1 MTKYEDL
8 IKSLKQGKLL
18 PLYLFFGEEEFLVQE
33 AVDLIIS
40 KAVDPGAR
48 DFNFNTVY
56 CKGSSGNEIVNLAQ
70 TFPFMSERRLVI
82 AKEIEALK
90 AGDLEELVTYLRS
103 PSPTTCLVMIS
114 NQPRYD
120 KKSVSAPVEANGAVV
135 RFYSILD
142 REILAWIDSW
152 ARQRGLSIQRDAAQ
166 YVWQILGNDLQAIAN
181 ELQKA
186 AIYIK
191 DRKNITFED
200 VKTVVGDF
208 REYTPFDLADAL
220 GKKSREKAFLILSRL
235 IQEGEQPVG
244 ILASIAW
251 NFRRLMRA
259 KAMEA
264 TGTAYDEIK
273 KKMNIIFH
281 QSASFQEQM
290 RSYTLRELQGVF
302 DVLITADKAMKS
314 SGIGGRL
321 VLERMI
327 LRLCGVSGEA
337 EDRKVGR

>member
-8 IKSLKQGKLL
+8 IKSLKQGKML
-18 PLYLFFGEEEFLVQE
+18 PLYLFYGEEEFLIQE

-82 AKEIEALK
+82 AREIEALK
-90 AGDLEELVTYLRS
+90 AADLEELVAYLRS
-103 PSPTTCLVMIS
+103 PSPTTCLLMIA

-120 KKSVSAPVEANGAVV
+120 KKSVTVPVEANGAVV
-135 RFYSILD
+135 RVYSILD
-142 REILAWIDSW
+142 RDVLAWIDNW

-166 YVWQILGNDLQAIAN
+166 YVWQILGNDLQAITN

-186 AIYIK
+186 TIYIK

-200 VKTVVGDF
+200 VKLVVGDF
-208 REYTPFDLADAL
+208 RDYTPFDLADAL

-244 ILASIAW
+244 ILASISW
-251 NFRRLMRA
+251 NFRRIMRA
-259 KAMEA
+259 KSMEA
-264 TGTAYDEIK
+264 AGSGYDDIK

-327 LRLCGVSGEA
+327 MRLCGV
-337 EDRKVGR
+337 

>member
-18 PLYLFFGEEEFLVQE
+18 PLYLFFGEEEFLIQE

-90 AGDLEELVTYLRS
+90 SGDLEELVTYLRS

-120 KKSVSAPVEANGAVV
+120 KKSVSALVEANGAVV

-142 REILAWIDSW
+142 REVLAWIDNW

-166 YVWQILGNDLQAIAN
+166 YVWQILGNDLQAITN

-259 KAMEA
+259 KSLEA
-264 TGTAYDEIK
+264 AGTGYDEIK

-281 QSASFQEQM
+281 QSSSFQEQM
-290 RSYTLRELQGVF
+290 RSYTLGELQGVF
-302 DVLITADKAMKS
+302 DVLIMADKAMKS

-327 LRLCGVSGEA
+327 MRLCGV
-337 EDRKVGR
+337 

>member
-18 PLYLFFGEEEFLVQE
+18 PHYLFFGEEEFLIQE

-90 AGDLEELVTYLRS
+90 SGDLEELVTYLRS

-120 KKSVSAPVEANGAVV
+120 KKSVSALVEANGAVV

-142 REILAWIDSW
+142 REVLAWIDNW

-166 YVWQILGNDLQAIAN
+166 YVWQILGNDLQAITN

-259 KAMEA
+259 KSLEA
-264 TGTAYDEIK
+264 AGTGYDEIK
-273 KKMNIIFH
+273 KKMHIIFH
-281 QSASFQEQM
+281 QSSSFQEQM
-290 RSYTLRELQGVF
+290 RSYTLGELQGVF
-302 DVLITADKAMKS
+302 DVLIMADKAMKS

-327 LRLCGVSGEA
+327 MRLCGV
-337 EDRKVGR
+337 

>member
-1 MTKYEDL
+1 
-8 IKSLKQGKLL
+8 
-18 PLYLFFGEEEFLVQE
+18 
-33 AVDLIIS
+33 
-40 KAVDPGAR
+40 
-48 DFNFNTVY
+48 
-56 CKGSSGNEIVNLAQ
+56 VNLAQ

-90 AGDLEELVTYLRS
+90 AADLEELVSYLRS
-103 PSPTTCLVMIS
+103 PSPTTCLLMIA

-120 KKSVSAPVEANGAVV
+120 KKSVTAPVEAGGAVV

-142 REILAWIDSW
+142 RDILPWIDNW

-186 AIYIK
+186 TIYIK

-200 VKTVVGDF
+200 VKVVVGDF
-208 REYTPFDLADAL
+208 RDYTPFDLADAL

-264 TGTAYDEIK
+264 AGSGYDEIK

-327 LRLCGVSGEA
+327 MRLCGV
-337 EDRKVGR
+337 

>member
-18 PLYLFFGEEEFLVQE
+18 PLYLLFGEEEFLIQE

-40 KAVDPGAR
+40 KAVDQDAR

-56 CKGSSGNEIVNLAQ
+56 CKGSSGNEIVNLCQ
-70 TFPFMSERRLVI
+70 TFPFMSDRRLVI

-90 AGDLEELVTYLRS
+90 AADLEELIAYLRS
-103 PSPTTCLVMIS
+103 PSPTTCLLMIA
-114 NQPRYD
+114 NQPRYE
-120 KKSVSAPVEANGAVV
+120 KKSVIAPVEANGAAV
-135 RFYSILD
+135 RVYSILD
-142 REILAWIDSW
+142 RDILTWIDTW
-152 ARQRGLSIQRDAAQ
+152 ARQHGLSIQRDAAQ

-181 ELQKA
+181 ELHKA
-186 AIYIK
+186 TIYVK
-191 DRKNITFED
+191 DRKNITFDD
-200 VKTVVGDF
+200 VKVVVGDF

-259 KAMEA
+259 KAME
-264 TGTAYDEIK
+264 TAGSGYDEIK

-290 RSYTLRELQGVF
+290 RSYTIRELQGVF
-302 DVLITADKAMKS
+302 DVLINADKSMKS

-327 LRLCGVSGEA
+327 LRLCGVDGET
-337 EDRKVGR
+337 EGKMVRR

>member
-8 IKSLKQGKLL
+8 IKSLKQGKML
-18 PLYLFFGEEEFLVQE
+18 PLYLFYGEEEFLIQE

-82 AKEIEALK
+82 AREIEALK
-90 AGDLEELVTYLRS
+90 AADLEELVAYLRS
-103 PSPTTCLVMIS
+103 PSPTTCLLMIA

-120 KKSVSAPVEANGAVV
+120 KKSVTVPVEANGAVV
-135 RFYSILD
+135 RVYSILD
-142 REILAWIDSW
+142 RDVPAWIDNW

-166 YVWQILGNDLQAIAN
+166 YVWQILGNDLQAITN
-181 ELQKA
+181 ELRKA
-186 AIYIK
+186 TIYIK

-200 VKTVVGDF
+200 VKLVVGDF

-244 ILASIAW
+244 ILASISW
-251 NFRRLMRA
+251 NFRRIMRA
-259 KAMEA
+259 KSMEA
-264 TGTAYDEIK
+264 AGSGYDEIK

-327 LRLCGVSGEA
+327 MRLCGV
-337 EDRKVGR
+337 

>member
-8 IKSLKQGKLL
+8 IKSLKQGKIF
-18 PLYLFFGEEEFLVQE
+18 PLYLFFGEEEFLIQE
-33 AVDLIIS
+33 AIDLIIS

-90 AGDLEELVTYLRS
+90 AADLDELISYLGS
-103 PSPTTCLVMIS
+103 PSPTTCLLMIA

-120 KKSVSAPVEANGAVV
+120 KKSVIAPVEANGAVV

-142 REILAWIDSW
+142 RDVLSWIDNW
-152 ARQRGLSIQRDAAQ
+152 ARQHGLSIHRDAAQ
-166 YVWQILGNDLQAIAN
+166 YVWQILGNDLQAITN
-181 ELQKA
+181 ELQKVT
-186 AIYIK
+186 IYIK
-191 DRKNITFED
+191 DRKNITFDD
-200 VKTVVGDF
+200 VKVVVGDF
-208 REYTPFDLADAL
+208 RDYTPFDLADAL
-220 GKKSREKAFLILSRL
+220 GKKNREKAFLILSRL

-264 TGTAYDEIK
+264 AGSGYDEIK
-273 KKMNIIFH
+273 KKMNVIFH

-290 RSYTLRELQGVF
+290 RGYTLKELQGVF
-302 DVLITADKAMKS
+302 DVLITADRAIKS

-327 LRLCGVSGEA
+327 LRLCGSNS
-337 EDRKVGR
+337 R

>member
-8 IKSLKQGKLL
+8 IKSVKQGKLL
-18 PLYLFFGEEEFLVQE
+18 PLYLFFGEEEFLIQE
-33 AVDLIIS
+33 SVDLIIS
-40 KAVDPGAR
+40 KAIDPGAR
-48 DFNFNTVY
+48 DFNFNMVY

-90 AGDLEELVTYLRS
+90 AADLEELVSYLKS
-103 PSPTTCLVMIS
+103 PSPTTCLVMIA
-114 NQPRYD
+114 NQPRFD
-120 KKSVSAPVEANGAVV
+120 KKSVTAPVEANGAVV

-142 REILAWIDSW
+142 REVLAWIENW

-166 YVWQILGNDLQAIAN
+166 YVWQVLGNDLQAITN

-186 AIYIK
+186 TIYIK
-191 DRKNITFED
+191 DRKNITLED
-200 VKTVVGDF
+200 VKVVVGDF
-208 REYTPFDLADAL
+208 RDYTTFDLADAL

-244 ILASIAW
+244 ILASTAW

-259 KAMEA
+259 KAMESA
-264 TGTAYDEIK
+264 GSGYDDIK
-273 KKMNIIFH
+273 KKMNVIFH

-302 DVLITADKAMKS
+302 DILITADKAMKS

-327 LRLCGVSGEA
+327 LRLCGVDGET
-337 EDRKVGR
+337 EGKMVRR

>member
-8 IKSLKQGKLL
+8 IRSLKQGKLL
-18 PLYLFFGEEEFLVQE
+18 PLYLFFGEEEFLIQE

-56 CKGSSGNEIVNLAQ
+56 CKGSSGNEIVNLAL

-82 AKEIEALK
+82 AREIEALK
-90 AGDLEELVTYLRS
+90 AGDLEELVSYLRS
-103 PSPTTCLVMIS
+103 PSPTTCLLMIA
-114 NQPRYD
+114 NQPRYE
-120 KKSVSAPVEANGAVV
+120 KKAVTAPVEANGAVV
-135 RFYSILD
+135 RVYSLLD
-142 REILAWIDSW
+142 REILPWIDAW
-152 ARQRGLSIQRDAAQ
+152 ARQRGMSIQREAAQ
-166 YVWQILGNDLQAIAN
+166 YVWQILGNDLQAITN

-186 AIYIK
+186 TIYIK

-200 VKTVVGDF
+200 VKVVVGDF
-208 REYTPFDLADAL
+208 RDYTPFDFADAL

-264 TGTAYDEIK
+264 AGSGYDEIK
-273 KKMNIIFH
+273 KKMNVIFH
-281 QSASFQEQM
+281 QSASFQAQM
-290 RSYTLRELQGVF
+290 RSYTLTELQDVFGVL
-302 DVLITADKAMKS
+302 VTADKAMKS

-327 LRLCGVSGEA
+327 MRLCGVDGET
-337 EDRKVGR
+337 EGKMVRR

>member
-8 IKSLKQGKLL
+8 IKSLKQGKIL
-18 PLYLFFGEEEFLVQE
+18 PLYLFFGEEEFLIQE

-40 KAVDPGAR
+40 KAVDPEAR

-56 CKGSSGNEIVNLAQ
+56 CKGTSGNEIVNLAE

-82 AKEIEALK
+82 AKEIDALK
-90 AGDLEELVTYLRS
+90 ASDLEELISYLRS
-103 PSPTTCLVMIS
+103 PSPTTCLLMIA

-120 KKSVSAPVEANGAVV
+120 KKSVVAPVEANGAVV

-142 REILAWIDSW
+142 RDVLSWIDNW

-166 YVWQILGNDLQAIAN
+166 YVWQILGNDLQAITN
-181 ELQKA
+181 ELEKV
-186 AIYIK
+186 IIFIK
-191 DRKNITFED
+191 DRKNIIFED
-200 VKTVVGDF
+200 VKAVVGDF
-208 REYTPFDLADAL
+208 RDYTPFDLADAL

-251 NFRRLMRA
+251 NFRRIMRA
-259 KAMEA
+259 KSMEA
-264 TGTAYDEIK
+264 AGSGYDEIK

-290 RSYTLRELQGVF
+290 RNYNLSELQGVF
-302 DVLITADKAMKS
+302 DILITTDKAIKS

-327 LRLCGVSGEA
+327 MRLCGS
-337 EDRKVGR
+337 DIR

>member
-1 MTKYEDL
+1 MIKYEDL
-8 IKSLKQGKLL
+8 TKSVKQGKLL
-18 PLYLFFGEEEFLVQE
+18 PLYLFFGEEEFLIQE
-33 AVDLIIS
+33 SIDLIIS

-56 CKGSSGNEIVNLAQ
+56 CKGSSGNEIVNLCQ
-70 TFPFMSERRLVI
+70 TFPFMSDRRLVI

-90 AGDLEELVTYLRS
+90 AADLEEIVPYLKS
-103 PSPTTCLVMIS
+103 PSPTTCLLMIA

-120 KKSVSAPVEANGAVV
+120 KKTVIAPIEANGAVI

-142 REILAWIDSW
+142 RDILPWIENW
-152 ARQRGLSIQRDAAQ
+152 ARQHGLSIQRDAAQ
-166 YVWQILGNDLQAIAN
+166 YVWQILGNDLQAITN

-191 DRKNITFED
+191 DRKNITFDD
-200 VKTVVGDF
+200 VKVAVGDF

-259 KAMEA
+259 KSMEA
-264 TGTAYDEIK
+264 AGSGLEEIK

-327 LRLCGVSGEA
+327 MKLCGVDGET
-337 EDRKVGR
+337 EGKMVRR

>member
-1 MTKYEDL
+1 MIKYEDL
-8 IKSLKQGKLL
+8 TKSVKQGKLL
-18 PLYLFFGEEEFLVQE
+18 PLYLFFGEEEFLIQE
-33 AVDLIIS
+33 SIDLIIS

-56 CKGSSGNEIVNLAQ
+56 CKGSSGNEIVNLCQ
-70 TFPFMSERRLVI
+70 TFPFMSDRRLVI

-90 AGDLEELVTYLRS
+90 AADLEEIVPYLKS
-103 PSPTTCLVMIS
+103 PSPTTCLLMIA

-120 KKSVSAPVEANGAVV
+120 KKTVIAPIEANGAVI

-142 REILAWIDSW
+142 RDILPWIENW
-152 ARQRGLSIQRDAAQ
+152 ARQHGLSIQRDAAQ
-166 YVWQILGNDLQAIAN
+166 YVWQILGNDLQAITN

-191 DRKNITFED
+191 DRKNITFDD
-200 VKTVVGDF
+200 VKVAVGDF

-259 KAMEA
+259 KSMEA
-264 TGTAYDEIK
+264 AGSGLEEIK

-327 LRLCGVSGEA
+327 MKLCGVHEEA
-337 EDRKVGR
+337 ESKMVRR

>member
-1 MTKYEDL
+1 MIKSEDL
-8 IKSLKQGKLL
+8 IKSLKQGKLQ
-18 PLYLFFGEEEFLVQE
+18 PLYLFFGEEEFLIQE

-48 DFNFNTVY
+48 DFNFNMVY

-82 AKEIEALK
+82 AREIEALK
-90 AGDLEELVTYLRS
+90 AGDLEELVSYLKS
-103 PSPTTCLVMIS
+103 PSPTTCLVMIA
-114 NQPRYD
+114 NQPRFD
-120 KKSVSAPVEANGAVV
+120 KKSVTAPIEANGAVV
-135 RFYSILD
+135 RFYSVLD
-142 REILAWIDSW
+142 RDVLPWIDSW

-166 YVWQILGNDLQAIAN
+166 YVWQILGNDLQAITN

-186 AIYIK
+186 AIYIR

-200 VKTVVGDF
+200 VKAVVGDF
-208 REYTPFDLADAL
+208 RDYTPFDLADAL

-251 NFRRLMRA
+251 NFRRLMKA

-264 TGTAYDEIK
+264 AGSGYDEIK
-273 KKMNIIFH
+273 KKMNVIFH

-327 LRLCGVSGEA
+327 LRLCGVLGKDEGE
-337 EDRKVGR
+337 RVSR

>member
-8 IKSLKQGKLL
+8 IKGLKQGKLL
-18 PLYLFFGEEEFLVQE
+18 PLYLFFGEEEFLIQE

-40 KAVDPGAR
+40 KAVEPGAR

-70 TFPFMSERRLVI
+70 TFPFMSDRRLVI

-90 AGDLEELVTYLRS
+90 AADLEELLAYLRS
-103 PSPTTCLVMIS
+103 PSPTTCLLMIA
-114 NQPRYD
+114 NKPRYE
-120 KKSVSAPVEANGAVV
+120 KKSVTSLVEANGAVV
-135 RFYSILD
+135 RVYSILD
-142 REILAWIDSW
+142 RDILPWIDSW

-166 YVWQILGNDLQAIAN
+166 YVWQILGNDLQAITN

-186 AIYIK
+186 TIYIK

-200 VKTVVGDF
+200 VKVVVGDF

-259 KAMEA
+259 KAME
-264 TGTAYDEIK
+264 TAGAGYDEIK

-290 RSYTLRELQGVF
+290 RNYTLRELQGVF
-302 DVLITADKAMKS
+302 DVLINADKAMKS

-327 LRLCGVSGEA
+327 LRLCGNDPV
-337 EDRKVGR
+337 R

>member
-8 IKSLKQGKLL
+8 IKSLKQGVLL

-70 TFPFMSERRLVI
+70 TFPFMSDRRLVI

-90 AGDLEELVTYLRS
+90 AADLEELVSYLKS
-103 PSPTTCLVMIS
+103 PSPTTCLVMIA
-114 NQPRYD
+114 NQPRFD
-120 KKSVSAPVEANGAVV
+120 KKSVLAPVEANGAVV

-142 REILAWIDSW
+142 RDVNAWIDSW

-166 YVWQILGNDLQAIAN
+166 YVWQVLGSDLQAITN

-186 AIYIK
+186 VIYIK
-191 DRKNITFED
+191 DRKNITLDD
-200 VKTVVGDF
+200 VKVVVGDF
-208 REYTPFDLADAL
+208 REYTSFDLASAL
-220 GKKSREKAFLILSRL
+220 GAKKQEKAFLVLSRL
-235 IQEGEQPVG
+235 VQEGESPVG
-244 ILASIAW
+244 LLGSIAW
-251 NFRRLMRA
+251 NFRRLMQV
-259 KAMEA
+259 KAMEYA
-264 TGTAYDEIK
+264 GMGIDEGMK
-273 KKMNIIFH
+273 KLRPPVIFH
-281 QSASFQEQM
+281 QATAFKEQV
-290 RSYTLRELQGVF
+290 RSYSLAELEKVF
-302 DVLITADKAMKS
+302 EVLLTADKAMKS

-327 LRLCGVSGEA
+327 LRLCGSDA
-337 EDRKVGR
+337 RR